1 MSLCTPTKDSP
12 DKDSHQKTRLT
23 SVQADNTHVIIADAN
38 QATTVHWLRFLNLV
52 QGSCAQEALQH
63 VCISC
68 LAHIIQGN
76 SCGSCSRCASHCLR
90 TSCKK
95 QVGVPAS
102 VHLIAA
108 DMTQETGLG
117 IASMAAI
124 GPNIWVGLTD
134 GRVRVYKDSGQQDFQ
149 AHDAGVIAI
158 VPCGSRAFTL
168 AADGSLKGWNA
179 LSPSP
184 LDAAAR

>member
-1 MSLCTPTKDSP
+1 M
-12 DKDSHQKTRLT
+12 DSHQKTRLT
-23 SVQADNTHVIIADAN
+23 SVQADNTRVIIADAN

-52 QGSCAQEALQH
+52 QDSCAREALQH
-63 VCISC
+63 VCVCISC
-68 LAHIIQGN
+68 LAHVMQET
-76 SCGSCSRCASHCLR
+76 AADL
-90 TSCKK
+90 
-95 QVGVPAS
+95 AAD
-102 VHLIAA
+102 VHLIACAHHARNKWVFQQVCISLPA

>member
-1 MSLCTPTKDSP
+1 MPIKQPQSIKCAFRFWCK
-12 DKDSHQKTRLT
+12 
-23 SVQADNTHVIIADAN
+23 ADA
-38 QATTVHWLRFLNLV
+38 QT
-52 QGSCAQEALQH
+52 ALQQ

-68 LAHIIQGN
+68 LTH
-76 SCGSCSRCASHCLR
+76 
-90 TSCKK
+90 
-95 QVGVPAS
+95 
-102 VHLIAA
+102 
-108 DMTQETGLG
+108 MTQETGVG
-117 IASMAAI
+117 IASMAAV